1 MGGQLIMDQVTFA
14 DVLQKSFIAMSMGST
29 DRITTLNI
37 LINLSMSFLVGM
49 FIFFIYKKTYQG
61 VLYQRS
67 FNISLVLASAVTAMI
82 IMTISGNLILSLG
95 MVGALS
101 IVRFRTPVKDSMDLV
116 FLFWA
121 ISAGIANGVG
131 YYNISIV
138 GSIMI
143 AIFMLILTRSGKG
156 ISDTFL
162 LVIQLS
168 DPSKE
173 ESILNELKQQTE
185 KLSIKSITVSEAGT
199 EITLEAKTKED
210 QTSFM
215 NKLQADE
222 SVTRATLVAY
232 DQNLYSV

>member
-1 MGGQLIMDQVTFA
+1 
-14 DVLQKSFIAMSMGST
+14 
-29 DRITTLNI
+29 
-37 LINLSMSFLVGM
+37 
-49 FIFFIYKKTYQG
+49 
-61 VLYQRS
+61 
-67 FNISLVLASAVTAMI
+67 MI
-82 IMTISGNLILSLG
+82 IMTISGNLVLSLG

-101 IVRFRTPVKDSMDLV
+101 IVRFRTPVKDSMDLI

-138 GSIMI
+138 GSVMI

-156 ISDTFL
+156 LADTFL
-162 LVIQLS
+162 LVIQIS

-173 ESILNELKQQTE
+173 ESILNDIRQQTE
-185 KLSIKSITVSEAGT
+185 KLSIKSKTVSEAGT
-199 EITLEAKTKED
+199 EITLEAKTKGD

-215 NKLQADE
+215 NTLQADG

-232 DQNLYSV
+232 DQDLSSV

>member
-1 MGGQLIMDQVTFA
+1 MGGQLIMDHVTFA

-143 AIFMLILTRSGKG
+143 AIFMLILTRSGNG

-173 ESILNELKQQTE
+173 ESILNEIKQQTE
-185 KLSIKSITVSEAGT
+185 KLSIKSKTVSEAGT
-199 EITLEAKTKED
+199 EITLEAKTKVN

-215 NKLQADE
+215 NKLQADG
-222 SVTRATLVAY
+222 SITRATLVAY
-232 DQNLYSV
+232 DQGLSSV

>member
-1 MGGQLIMDQVTFA
+1 MDQITFA
-14 DVLQKSFIAMSMGST
+14 DVLQKSFIAMSMGGT

-37 LINLSMSFLVGM
+37 LLNVSMSFFVGM
-49 FIFFIYKKTYQG
+49 FIFFIYKKTFQG

-67 FNISLVLASAVTAMI
+67 FNISLVLASVVTSLV

-101 IVRFRTPVKDSMDLV
+101 IVRFRTPVKDSMDLI

-143 AIFMLILTRSGKG
+143 SIFLLLLTRTGKG
-156 ISDTFL
+156 AADTY
-162 LVIQLS
+162 LVVVQLS
-168 DPSKE
+168 
-173 ESILNELKQQTE
+173 NEAIETDVLDKI
-185 KLSIKSITVSEAGT
+185 KSNVNRFSIKSKSISDIGVEF
-199 EITLEAKTKED
+199 TLEIRLTDNNTDFLNEISRD
-210 QTSFM
+210 ISG
-215 NKLQADE
+215 
-222 SVTRATLVAY
+222 VTRVTMVAY
-232 DQNLYSV
+232 DQDMSSV

>member
-1 MGGQLIMDQVTFA
+1 MDQVTFA
-14 DVLQKSFIAMSMGST
+14 DVLQKSFIAMSMGDT

-37 LINLSMSFLVGM
+37 LINTSMSFLVGM
-49 FIFFIYKKTYQG
+49 FIFYIYKTTYQG

-67 FNISLVLASAVTAMI
+67 FNISLVLAATVTSMI

-101 IVRFRTPVKDSMDLV
+101 IVRFRTPVKDSMDLI

-121 ISAGIANGVG
+121 ISVGIANGVG
-131 YYNISIV
+131 YFNISIV

-143 AIFMLILTRSGKG
+143 AIFMLLLTRQGSG

-168 DPSKE
+168 DSSNE
-173 ESILNELKQQTE
+173 ENILNEIKEHTE
-185 KLSIKSITVSEAGT
+185 RLSIKSKTVSDAGT
-199 EITLEAKTKED
+199 EITLEAKTMED

-215 NKLQADE
+215 NKLQAEE
-222 SVTRATLVAY
+222 SVSRATLVAY
-232 DQNLYSV
+232 DQDMSSV

>member
-1 MGGQLIMDQVTFA
+1 MDQVTFA
-14 DVLQKSFIAMSMGST
+14 DVLQKSFIAMSMGGT

-37 LINLSMSFLVGM
+37 LINTSMSFLVGM
-49 FIFFIYKKTYQG
+49 FIFYIYKTTYQG

-67 FNISLVLASAVTAMI
+67 FNISLVLAATVTSMI

-101 IVRFRTPVKDSMDLV
+101 IVRFRTPVKDSMDLI

-121 ISAGIANGVG
+121 ISVGIANGVG
-131 YYNISIV
+131 YFNISIV

-143 AIFMLILTRSGKG
+143 AIFMLILTRSGKSV
-156 ISDTFL
+156 SDTFL

-168 DPSKE
+168 DSSKE
-173 ESILNELKQQTE
+173 ENILKEIMEHTE
-185 KLSIKSITVSEAGT
+185 KLSIKSKTVSDSGT
-199 EITLEAKTKED
+199 EITLEAKTLED
-210 QTSFM
+210 QISFM
-215 NKLQADE
+215 NKIQAED

-232 DQNLYSV
+232 DQDQYSA

>member
-1 MGGQLIMDQVTFA
+1 MDQITFA
-14 DVLQKSFIAMSMGST
+14 DVLQKSFIAMSMGAT

-37 LINLSMSFLVGM
+37 LINISMSFLVGM
-49 FIFFIYKKTYQG
+49 FIFFVYKKTYQG

-67 FNISLVLASAVTAMI
+67 FNISLVLASTVTALV

-121 ISAGIANGVG
+121 ISVGIANGVG

-143 AIFMLILTRSGKG
+143 AAFLLILARQGKG
-156 ISDTFL
+156 MADTFL
-162 LVIQLS
+162 LIIQLLEPKAEK
-168 DPSKE
+168 D
-173 ESILNELKQQTE
+173 ILE
-185 KLSIKSITVSEAGT
+185 KIRENVDRFSIKSKTVSDSST
-199 EITLEAKTKED
+199 ELTLELRVKGGD
-210 QTSFM
+210 TSFI
-215 NKLQADE
+215 NKLRE
-222 SVTRATLVAY
+222 ENGINRVTMVAY
-232 DQNLYSV
+232 DQDMSSI

>member
-1 MGGQLIMDQVTFA
+1 MDQVTFA
-14 DVLQKSFIAMSMGST
+14 DVLQKSFIAMSMGGT

-37 LINLSMSFLVGM
+37 LINVSMSFLVGM
-49 FIFFIYKKTYQG
+49 FIFYIYKKTYQG

-67 FNISLVLASAVTAMI
+67 FNISLVLASAVTALV

-101 IVRFRTPVKDSMDLV
+101 IVRFRTPVKDSMDLI

-143 AIFMLILTRSGKG
+143 AIFMLILTRPGKT

-168 DPSKE
+168 EGTDEKA
-173 ESILNELKQQTE
+173 ILDRIQQHAARI
-185 KLSIKSITVSEAGT
+185 SIKSKSISDYGT
-199 EITLEAKTKED
+199 EITMELRVSDSSDTD
-210 QTSFM
+210 FI
-215 NKLQADE
+215 NKLQSEGD
-222 SVTRATLVAY
+222 VTRATLVAY
-232 DQNLYSV
+232 DQDLSSV

>member
-14 DVLQKSFIAMSMGST
+14 DVLQKSFIAMSMGGT

-37 LINLSMSFLVGM
+37 IINISMSFFIGM
-49 FIFFIYKKTYQG
+49 FIFFIYKTTFQG

-67 FNISLVLASAVTAMI
+67 FNISLVLASAVTCMI

-101 IVRFRTPVKDSMDLV
+101 IVRFRTPVKDSMDLI

-121 ISAGIANGVG
+121 ISTGIACGVG
-131 YYNISIV
+131 YYNIAIV

-143 AIFMLILTRSGKG
+143 AIFLLILTRNREG

-162 LVIQLS
+162 LVIQIS

-173 ESILNELKQQTE
+173 ESILNEIRQQTE
-185 KLSIKSITVSEAGT
+185 RLSIKSKTVSESGT

-210 QTSFM
+210 QTIFM
-215 NKLQADE
+215 NKLQSDDA
-222 SVTRATLVAY
+222 VTRATLVAY
-232 DQNLYSV
+232 DQDLSSV

>member
-67 FNISLVLASAVTAMI
+67 FNISLVLASTVTAMI

-101 IVRFRTPVKDSMDLV
+101 IVRFRTPVKDSMDLI

-131 YYNISIV
+131 YYNIAIV
-138 GSIMI
+138 GSVMI

-156 ISDTFL
+156 IADTFL

-168 DPSKE
+168 DPSRE
-173 ESILNELKQQTE
+173 ESILNDIRQQTD
-185 KLSIKSITVSEAGT
+185 KLSIKSKTVSEAGT
-199 EITLEAKTKED
+199 EITLEAKTKEG
-210 QTSFM
+210 QTNFM
-215 NKLQADE
+215 NKLQADA

-232 DQNLYSV
+232 DQDLSSV

>member
-1 MGGQLIMDQVTFA
+1 MDQTTFA
-14 DVLQKSFIAMSMGST
+14 DVLQKSFIAMSMGGT

-37 LINLSMSFLVGM
+37 LINVSMSFLVGM
-49 FIFFIYKKTYQG
+49 FIFYIYKKTYQG

-67 FNISLVLASAVTAMI
+67 FNISLVLASTVTALV

-101 IVRFRTPVKDSMDLV
+101 IVRFRTPVKDSMDLI

-143 AIFMLILTRSGKG
+143 AIFLLVLTRTGSG
-156 ISDTFL
+156 IADTFL
-162 LVIQLS
+162 LVIQL
-168 DPSKE
+168 
-173 ESILNELKQQTE
+173 TE
-185 KLSIKSITVSEAGT
+185 DADEKAIVDQIQKHAERTSIKSKSISDYGT
-199 EITLEAKTKED
+199 EITMELRVSDSTD
-210 QTSFM
+210 TDFI
-215 NKLQADE
+215 NKLQNE
-222 SVTRATLVAY
+222 GNVTRATIVAY
-232 DQNLYSV
+232 DQDMSSV

>member
-1 MGGQLIMDQVTFA
+1 MDQVTFA

-37 LINLSMSFLVGM
+37 LLNISMSFFVGM

-67 FNISLVLASAVTAMI
+67 FNISLVLASTVTSMI

-121 ISAGIANGVG
+121 ISVGIANGVG
-131 YYNISIV
+131 YFNISIV

-143 AIFMLILTRSGKG
+143 AVFMLFLTRSGKDVA
-156 ISDTFL
+156 DTFL

-168 DPSKE
+168 DSSKE
-173 ESILNELKQQTE
+173 DNVLNEIKQ
-185 KLSIKSITVSEAGT
+185 KADLFSIKSKTVSAAGT
-199 EITLEAKTKED
+199 EITLEIKTNQE
-210 QTSFM
+210 QTGFM
-215 NKLQADE
+215 NKLQTND
-222 SVTRATLVAY
+222 SVIRATLVTY
-232 DQNLYSV
+232 DQDLSSV